1 MFKIDNSAPV
11 KVVRRFTPNQQCR
24 PICYALRLSLSNCLL
39 ISYPMK
45 LHATETNR
53 FNPPINVEFLLS
65 YDEFFYYFSM
75 EDVALFER
83 VDAKYFILFLMIFNA
98 RTIDD

>member
-1 MFKIDNSAPV
+1 
-11 KVVRRFTPNQQCR
+11 
-24 PICYALRLSLSNCLL
+24 
-39 ISYPMK
+39 MK